1 MSAPSPSLL
10 LRNTVWNG
18 IGRVGTV
25 VIALLL
31 TPYVIARIGQDA
43 FGLWALSN
51 LLVGYLS
58 VADFGIQSSL
68 IRQIAYARPA
78 EEPRQLDRIVS
89 TSVLFY
95 LGLFV
100 LTAPLAYLAAPWITG
115 LFTVPPELYSDAEFV
130 VALTAV
136 FIFYSIAAAVFTSI
150 LPGLQ
155 RMDYSNQL
163 TIASSVINLGATVW
177 VLESGGGVRGLVVA
191 GLAVKTFTAGI
202 SWVVVRRL
210 YPTFRVSL
218 ADYSWDVWKELFS
231 FGWKIQ
237 VSRVCELLTFTFDR
251 IFLSVYG
258 GVAALGRYQ
267 PAVQVATQTRM
278 LPHLLVIAALPYASE
293 LSAMQDR
300 KTLLRLY
307 FRGTLYLT
315 FFAFGIL
322 GFVGAAA
329 PFLTTAWL
337 GPGYADVALWI
348 RIFSLGYLFNAP
360 MSLAGLISQ
369 AIGRPGIQARSAM
382 IGTVLN
388 CTLAPLGFYFGEIT
402 GLTIGATLAVVVA
415 TIWFA
420 RALHRAMELR
430 TLTVLRECFL
440 RPALWLLAPALV
452 IAGVLQQLT
461 AFAATRTDSILAIGA
476 AGLAYGAIAL
486 LGAAR
491 MNLWS
496 IRKHLASS
504 PLQGAEVD

>member
-1 MSAPSPSLL
+1 MSLPSPSLL
-10 LRNTVWNG
+10 VRNTVWNG
-18 IGRVGTV
+18 IGRVGTAA
-25 VIALLL
+25 IALFL

-68 IRQIAYARPA
+68 VRQIAYARPA
-78 EEPRQLDRIVS
+78 EDPRQLDRIVS

-95 LGLFV
+95 LGLFA
-100 LTAPLAYLAAPWITG
+100 LTAPIAYLAAPWITD
-115 LFTVPPELYSDAEFV
+115 LFTVPPEMYSDAEFV
-130 VALTAV
+130 VALTAA
-136 FIFYSIAAAVFTSI
+136 FIFYSIATAVFTSI

-163 TIASSVINLGATVW
+163 TIASSLVNLGATVF
-177 VLESGGGVRGLVVA
+177 VLESGWGVRGLVA
-191 GLAVKTFTAGI
+191 CGLVVKGITAAV

-210 YPTFRVSL
+210 YPTFRVSF

-237 VSRVCELLTFTFDR
+237 VSRICELLTFTFDR
-251 IFLSVYG
+251 IFLSIYG

-278 LPHLLVIAALPYASE
+278 LPHLMVMAALPYASE

-300 KTLLRLY
+300 KMLLRLY

-315 FFAFGIL
+315 FFGFGIL
-322 GFVGAAA
+322 GFTGAAA
-329 PFLTTAWL
+329 PYLTTAWL

-348 RIFSLGYLFNAP
+348 RIFSVGYLFNAP

-382 IGTVLN
+382 IGTLLN
-388 CTLAPLGFYFGEIT
+388 CTLAPLGFYLGEIT
-402 GLTIGATLAVVVA
+402 GLTIGATLAVVAA

-420 RALHRAMELR
+420 QALHRAMELR
-430 TLTVLRECFL
+430 TAVVLRECFL
-440 RPALWLLAPALV
+440 QPALWLLAPVVVLAVVLERLV
-452 IAGVLQQLT
+452 
-461 AFAATRTDSILAIGA
+461 AFAGARSDSILVVAGAAVVYGVIAIIGA
-476 AGLAYGAIAL
+476 T
-486 LGAAR
+486 R

-504 PLQGAEVD
+504 PMQSAEAD

>member
-1 MSAPSPSLL
+1 MNAPSASLL
-10 LRNTVWNG
+10 VRNTVWNG
-18 IGRVGTV
+18 VGRIGTV
-25 VIALLL
+25 AIALFL

-78 EEPRQLDRIVS
+78 EDPRQLDRIVS

-95 LGLFV
+95 VGLFA
-100 LTAPLAYLAAPWITG
+100 LTAPLAYFAAPWITG
-115 LFTVPPELYSDAEFV
+115 LFTVPPELYADAEFV
-130 VALTAV
+130 VALTAA
-136 FIFYSIAAAVFTSI
+136 FIFYSIATAVFTSI

-163 TIASSVINLGATVW
+163 TIASSVVNLGATVL
-177 VLESGGGVRGLVVA
+177 VLESGWGVRGLVVA
-191 GLAVKTFTAGI
+191 GLAVKTFTAGT
-202 SWVVVRRL
+202 SWLVVRKL
-210 YPTFRVSL
+210 YPSFRVSF

-237 VSRVCELLTFTFDR
+237 VSRICELLTFTFDR

-258 GVAALGRYQ
+258 GIAALGRYQ

-278 LPHLLVIAALPYASE
+278 LPHLLVMAALPYASE
-293 LSAMQDR
+293 LSAMEDR

-322 GFVGAAA
+322 GFTGAAA

-348 RIFSLGYLFNAP
+348 RIFSVGYLFNAP

-388 CTLAPLGFYFGEIT
+388 CTFAPLGFYFGDIT

-415 TIWFA
+415 TIWFTQ
-420 RALHRAMELR
+420 ALHRAMDLR

-440 RPALWLLAPALV
+440 QPSLWLLAPAVV
-452 IAGVLQQLT
+452 IAGVLQQFT
-461 AFAATRTDSILAIGA
+461 AFAATRADSILVIA
-476 AGLAYGAIAL
+476 AASVVYGAIAL
-486 LGAAR
+486 VGATR
-491 MNLWS
+491 MNLWA

-504 PLQGAEVD
+504 PLKNVEAD